1 MASSTVYSHW
11 QYARWVI
18 NIGRNM
24 RISNPTGAEL
34 TAVRTFLKAIWNPVA
49 RTGTR
54 SWLDDDFKKKAVASS
69 SANTQ
74 YRCNI
79 DTDPVWVLVELIG
92 VVGNDMRANVP
103 VTTAEGVLINTL
115 IAATNSRRYGVTPYF
130 GGASGS
136 LVTLP

>member
-1 MASSTVYSHW
+1 MAASTTYSWW

-24 RISNPTGAEL
+24 RITNPTSTEL
-34 TAVRTFLKAIWNPVA
+34 AAVRTFVKAIWNPVA

-54 SWLDDDFKKKAVASS
+54 SWLDDDFKRKAIASS

-79 DTDPVWVLVELIG
+79 DIDPVPVIVELLGVIG
-92 VVGNDMRANVP
+92 RDMRSQP
-103 VTTAEGVLINTL
+103 ITTAEGVLINTL
-115 IAATNSRRYGVTPYF
+115 VAATGNRRYGATVYF
-130 GGASGS
+130 GGVSGS